1 MKTNAE
7 KLPSPWVS
15 AIPLAVLTGLLY
27 VVIRA
32 FGGEAINGGSQIAL
46 LSATSVCVMLS
57 IGIYRCRWAVL
68 EEAIIDNI
76 RASASAIVILLLI
89 GAIAGTWMISG
100 VVPTM
105 IYYGLQILHPSFF
118 LVASCAICA
127 VVSLMT
133 GSSWTTI
140 ATIGVALM
148 GIGQAMGFS
157 EGWVAGAIISG
168 AYFGDKLSLLSDTT
182 VLASSTAG
190 VEVFTHIRYMLYTTV
205 PSMLIALGVFTVAGL
220 ALDHGVSTHA
230 EMYAATLAA
239 TFRIT
244 PWLLAVPLATGMLI
258 ARKLPA
264 IVTLFSS
271 VVFACAAMLLA
282 QPELVARVAGVG
294 ELDFM
299 SGFKGVLMTCFGP
312 TAIPTG
318 APQLDELVAT
328 RGMAGML
335 NTVWL
340 IICAMCFG
348 GVMTGSGMLRS
359 LTSIFLR
366 WVRRAFSAVASTVG
380 AGLFF
385 NLCTA
390 DQYISIIL
398 SGRLF
403 RDLYADRGLEPRL
416 LSRSVEDS
424 ATVCSVLIPWNS
436 CGMTQAT
443 VLGVSTFVYAPYCIF
458 NIVSPLMSLLVAA
471 VGWNIKRKKM
481 KTSLVIFDL
490 DGTLLDTI
498 GDLAVACNAVL
509 GVRGLPQHTYE
520 EYCHFVGNGILRLVE
535 RALPEPLR
543 TPETVAAVRADFVK
557 YYTEYIDAHTRPYDG
572 IPELI
577 AELARRGVAL
587 AVASNK
593 FQAGTEKLV
602 GLFFPGVT
610 FAAVLGQ
617 RPGVPLKPSPAVVE
631 EILARTGTAREEVL
645 YVGDSGVDIETAAAA
660 GVRSAGVTW
669 GFRDR
674 AELIAAG
681 ARHLVDRPG
690 ELLELL

>member
-328 RGMAGML
+328 
-335 NTVWL
+335 
-340 IICAMCFG
+340 CFG

-471 VGWNIKRKKM
+471 VGWNIKRKK
-481 KTSLVIFDL
+481 
-490 DGTLLDTI
+490 
-498 GDLAVACNAVL
+498 
-509 GVRGLPQHTYE
+509 
-520 EYCHFVGNGILRLVE
+520 
-535 RALPEPLR
+535 
-543 TPETVAAVRADFVK
+543 
-557 YYTEYIDAHTRPYDG
+557 
-572 IPELI
+572 
-577 AELARRGVAL
+577 
-587 AVASNK
+587 
-593 FQAGTEKLV
+593 
-602 GLFFPGVT
+602 
-610 FAAVLGQ
+610 
-617 RPGVPLKPSPAVVE
+617 
-631 EILARTGTAREEVL
+631 
-645 YVGDSGVDIETAAAA
+645 
-660 GVRSAGVTW
+660 
-669 GFRDR
+669 
-674 AELIAAG
+674 
-681 ARHLVDRPG
+681 
-690 ELLELL
+690 

>member
-1 MKTNAE
+1 MFSFAYP
-7 KLPSPWVS
+7 KL
-15 AIPLAVLTGLLY
+15 LL
-27 VVIRA
+27 
-32 FGGEAINGGSQIAL
+32 L
-46 LSATSVCVMLS
+46 
-57 IGIYRCRWAVL
+57 
-68 EEAIIDNI
+68 
-76 RASASAIVILLLI
+76 LLLI
-89 GAIAGTWMISG
+89 PAYLLLYMWARYARRRNLKKFGRLRVIAPLMPQVSPYKPVIKIIVQLTALAMLVIAFARPWGG
-100 VVPTM
+100 VKDEKTTKEGIEVV
-105 IYYGLQILHPSFF
+105 IA
-118 LVASCAICA
+118 VDASN
-127 VVSLMT
+127 SM
-133 GSSWTTI
+133 
-140 ATIGVALM
+140 
-148 GIGQAMGFS
+148 
-157 EGWVAGAIISG
+157 
-168 AYFGDKLSLLSDTT
+168 
-182 VLASSTAG
+182 LASSTAG

-230 EMYAATLAA
+230 EMYAATLAV

-471 VGWNIKRKKM
+471 VGWNIKRKK
-481 KTSLVIFDL
+481 
-490 DGTLLDTI
+490 
-498 GDLAVACNAVL
+498 
-509 GVRGLPQHTYE
+509 
-520 EYCHFVGNGILRLVE
+520 
-535 RALPEPLR
+535 
-543 TPETVAAVRADFVK
+543 
-557 YYTEYIDAHTRPYDG
+557 
-572 IPELI
+572 
-577 AELARRGVAL
+577 
-587 AVASNK
+587 
-593 FQAGTEKLV
+593 
-602 GLFFPGVT
+602 
-610 FAAVLGQ
+610 
-617 RPGVPLKPSPAVVE
+617 
-631 EILARTGTAREEVL
+631 
-645 YVGDSGVDIETAAAA
+645 
-660 GVRSAGVTW
+660 
-669 GFRDR
+669 
-674 AELIAAG
+674 
-681 ARHLVDRPG
+681 
-690 ELLELL
+690 

>member
-1 MKTNAE
+1 M
-7 KLPSPWVS
+7 
-15 AIPLAVLTGLLY
+15 
-27 VVIRA
+27 
-32 FGGEAINGGSQIAL
+32 
-46 LSATSVCVMLS
+46 
-57 IGIYRCRWAVL
+57 
-68 EEAIIDNI
+68 
-76 RASASAIVILLLI
+76 
-89 GAIAGTWMISG
+89 
-100 VVPTM
+100 
-105 IYYGLQILHPSFF
+105 
-118 LVASCAICA
+118 
-127 VVSLMT
+127 
-133 GSSWTTI
+133 
-140 ATIGVALM
+140 
-148 GIGQAMGFS
+148 
-157 EGWVAGAIISG
+157 
-168 AYFGDKLSLLSDTT
+168 
-182 VLASSTAG
+182 
-190 VEVFTHIRYMLYTTV
+190 
-205 PSMLIALGVFTVAGL
+205 
-220 ALDHGVSTHA
+220 
-230 EMYAATLAA
+230 
-239 TFRIT
+239 
-244 PWLLAVPLATGMLI
+244 
-258 ARKLPA
+258 
-264 IVTLFSS
+264 TLFSS

-471 VGWNIKRKKM
+471 VGWNIKRKK
-481 KTSLVIFDL
+481 
-490 DGTLLDTI
+490 
-498 GDLAVACNAVL
+498 
-509 GVRGLPQHTYE
+509 
-520 EYCHFVGNGILRLVE
+520 
-535 RALPEPLR
+535 
-543 TPETVAAVRADFVK
+543 
-557 YYTEYIDAHTRPYDG
+557 
-572 IPELI
+572 
-577 AELARRGVAL
+577 
-587 AVASNK
+587 
-593 FQAGTEKLV
+593 
-602 GLFFPGVT
+602 
-610 FAAVLGQ
+610 
-617 RPGVPLKPSPAVVE
+617 
-631 EILARTGTAREEVL
+631 
-645 YVGDSGVDIETAAAA
+645 
-660 GVRSAGVTW
+660 
-669 GFRDR
+669 
-674 AELIAAG
+674 
-681 ARHLVDRPG
+681 
-690 ELLELL
+690 

>member
-230 EMYAATLAA
+230 EMYAATLAV

-340 IICAMCFG
+340 IVTAMIFG
-348 GVMTGSGMLRS
+348 GVMEAGHFLER
-359 LTSIFLR
+359 LTSALI
-366 WVRRAFSAVASTVG
+366 RRVHSTGGLVTTTAATCVLFNTTAS
-380 AGLFF
+380 
-385 NLCTA
+385 
-390 DQYISIIL
+390 DQYIAIVIP
-398 SGRLF
+398 GKMFAKAYR
-403 RDLYADRGLEPRL
+403 RNGLAPEV
-416 LSRSVEDS
+416 LSRTLEDAGT
-424 ATVCSVLIPWNS
+424 ATSVLIPWNT
-436 CGMTQAT
+436 CGATQSS
-443 VLGVSTFVYAPYCIF
+443 VLGVATLTYLPYAFFCYL
-458 NIVSPLMSLLVAA
+458 SPLMSILFA
-471 VGWNIKRKKM
+471 WCNIKIR
-481 KTSLVIFDL
+481 
-490 DGTLLDTI
+490 
-498 GDLAVACNAVL
+498 
-509 GVRGLPQHTYE
+509 
-520 EYCHFVGNGILRLVE
+520 RLVQTD
-535 RALPEPLR
+535 P
-543 TPETVAAVRADFVK
+543 
-557 YYTEYIDAHTRPYDG
+557 
-572 IPELI
+572 
-577 AELARRGVAL
+577 
-587 AVASNK
+587 
-593 FQAGTEKLV
+593 GTE
-602 GLFFPGVT
+602 
-610 FAAVLGQ
+610 
-617 RPGVPLKPSPAVVE
+617 
-631 EILARTGTAREEVL
+631 
-645 YVGDSGVDIETAAAA
+645 
-660 GVRSAGVTW
+660 
-669 GFRDR
+669 
-674 AELIAAG
+674 AEN
-681 ARHLVDRPG
+681 RNN
-690 ELLELL
+690 

>member
-32 FGGEAINGGSQIAL
+32 FGGDAINGGSQIAL

-57 IGIYRCRWAVL
+57 ISIYRCRWAVL

-89 GAIAGTWMISG
+89 GAIAGTWMVSG

-148 GIGQAMGFS
+148 GIGQAMGFP

-182 VLASSTAG
+182 VLASSTVG
-190 VEVFTHIRYMLYTTV
+190 VGVFTHIRYMLYTTV
-205 PSMLIALGVFTVAGL
+205 PSMLIALGVFAVAGL
-220 ALDHGVSTHA
+220 ALDHGASTHA
-230 EMYAATLAA
+230 EMYAAALAA

-244 PWLLAVPLATGMLI
+244 PWLLVVPLATGILI

-264 IVTLFSS
+264 IVTLFSA
-271 VVFACAAMLLA
+271 VVFACGAMLLA
-282 QPELVARVAGVG
+282 QPEMVARVAGVEG
-294 ELDFM
+294 LDFM

-318 APQLDELVAT
+318 SAPLDELVAT

-348 GVMTGSGMLRS
+348 GSMTASGMLES
-359 LTSIFLR
+359 LTSVFLR
-366 WVRRAFSAVASTVG
+366 FMKRRVGMVASTVFS
-380 AGLFF
+380 GLFL
-385 NLCTA
+385 NIVTA

-398 SGRLF
+398 TGNMFKDIYKKKGYES
-403 RDLYADRGLEPRL
+403 RL
-416 LSRSVEDS
+416 LSRTTEDS
-424 ATVCSVLIPWNS
+424 VTVTSVLVPWNT

-443 VLGVSTFVYAPYCIF
+443 ILGVATLTYLPYCFF
-458 NIVSPLMSLLVAA
+458 NLISPLMSITMAA
-471 VGWNIKRKKM
+471 IGFKIK
-481 KTSLVIFDL
+481 
-490 DGTLLDTI
+490 
-498 GDLAVACNAVL
+498 
-509 GVRGLPQHTYE
+509 QHHE
-520 EYCHFVGNGILRLVE
+520 EDQSIIVN
-535 RALPEPLR
+535 
-543 TPETVAAVRADFVK
+543 
-557 YYTEYIDAHTRPYDG
+557 
-572 IPELI
+572 
-577 AELARRGVAL
+577 
-587 AVASNK
+587 
-593 FQAGTEKLV
+593 
-602 GLFFPGVT
+602 
-610 FAAVLGQ
+610 
-617 RPGVPLKPSPAVVE
+617 
-631 EILARTGTAREEVL
+631 
-645 YVGDSGVDIETAAAA
+645 
-660 GVRSAGVTW
+660 
-669 GFRDR
+669 
-674 AELIAAG
+674 
-681 ARHLVDRPG
+681 
-690 ELLELL
+690 